1 MRTLLMMASFLLVCT
16 IPSLSLGGPVVYQVG
31 GQDYE
36 GYFEEAAK
44 GAPLLIMVHTW
55 DGLTE
60 YEVRRAE
67 MLAEQGYNVFGAD
80 LFGKGIRPTETEE
93 KKALT
98 GALYQDRE
106 KMRRLVLAAYEE
118 AMKLS
123 GGSSKVVYF
132 GYCFGGAV
140 VLEMA
145 RSGAP
150 AAGFVTFHGGLATP
164 EGQSYQGTRGKVMV
178 FHGTADAAV
187 SMEDFSSLA
196 VQLEKAKVA
205 HEMTTYS
212 GAPHAFTV
220 FGSKSY
226 HQEADTQSWRRFLSF
241 LKEI

>member
-1 MRTLLMMASFLLVCT
+1 MRTLLVMASFLLVCT
-16 IPSLSLGGPVVYQVG
+16 IPSLSLGGPVVYQVD
-31 GQDYE
+31 GQEYE
-36 GYFEEAAK
+36 GYFEEAAQ
-44 GAPLLIMVHTW
+44 GAPLLIMVHDW

-106 KMRRLVLAAYEE
+106 KMRRLVQAAYEE
-118 AMKLS
+118 GMKLS
-123 GGSSKVVYF
+123 AGSSKVVYF

-164 EGQSYQGTRGKVMV
+164 EGQSYQDTRGKVMV
-178 FHGTADAAV
+178 FHGTADAAI
-187 SMEDFSSLA
+187 SMEEFSSLA
-196 VQLEKAKVA
+196 VQLENAKIA

>member
-1 MRTLLMMASFLLVCT
+1 MMASFLLVCT
-16 IPSLSLGGPVVYQVG
+16 IPSLSLGGSVVYQVD

-44 GAPLLIMVHTW
+44 GAPLLIMVHDW

-106 KMRRLVLAAYEE
+106 KMRRLVQAAYDE

-164 EGQSYQGTRGKVMV
+164 EGQSYQGTRDKVMV